1 MSVEWYSSTT
11 LLALRLGG
19 MVLQGIDDR
28 CGMMYACRMVEPSG
42 VMVASTAGLARL
54 MRLSLLKMESRKTA
68 EATPVAW
75 ALACAESLLDWM
87 CFSPA
92 IGRFGKAFGFLV
104 DVSWC
109 IVTPF
114 IPL

>member
-1 MSVEWYSSTT
+1 MQDGRSV
-11 LLALRLGG
+11 LCHGD
-19 MVLQGIDDR
+19 IDGRPGKVNAMIPLED
-28 CGMMYACRMVEPSG
+28 G
-42 VMVASTAGLARL
+42 
-54 MRLSLLKMESRKTA
+54 SRKTA
-68 EATPVAW
+68 VATSVAC

-92 IGRFGKAFGFLV
+92 IGRLGKAFGFLD